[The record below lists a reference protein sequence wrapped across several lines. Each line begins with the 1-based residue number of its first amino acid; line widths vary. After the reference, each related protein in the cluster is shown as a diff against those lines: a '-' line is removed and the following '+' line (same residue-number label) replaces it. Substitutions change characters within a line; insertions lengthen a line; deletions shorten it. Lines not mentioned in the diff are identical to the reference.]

1 MPAGMRW
8 LVRLTAV
15 VLLAGVAYL
24 TVTFTQV
31 WLAARRNQARPA
43 EAIIV
48 LGAAQYDG
56 RPSPVLRARLDHAAD
71 LYARDLADVIVV
83 TGGRAPGDRFTEAT
97 AAATYLHAHGVPD
110 SAIRREVD
118 GRSSYESLAAS
129 ALFLRR
135 EGLTD
140 VLLVSDPFHN
150 YRIVAIAEAV
160 GLHAAA
166 SATPHSPIQGEAALK
181 RMLRETIAV
190 SFARV
195 LGYRRVTNLVQQ

>member
-1 MPAGMRW
+1 MR
-8 LVRLTAV
+8 LIAV

-24 TVTFTQV
+24 TVTFAQI
-31 WLAARRNQARPA
+31 WLAARRDHAHPA
-43 EAIIV
+43 DAIIV

-71 LYARDLADVIVV
+71 LYARDLARVIVV

-97 AAATYLHAHGVPD
+97 AAAAYLHDRGVPE

-118 GRSSYESLAAS
+118 GHSSYESIAAS

-160 GLHAAA
+160 GLDAAA
-166 SATPHSPIQGEAALK
+166 SATPDSPIQGEAALK
-181 RMLRETIAV
+181 RMLRETVAV

-195 LGYRRVTNLVQQ
+195 LGYRRVTALVR